1 MVVMNKR
8 FNFCGIKKNNS
19 IKFFSTN
26 EISKNL
32 SENSFDFTWA
42 NAPVLIG
49 VVLLGAVV
57 GAGIGYIFNTY
68 VFKKPG
74 VEPTTG
80 VGLNKK
86 PDSVEPTTEVNVD
99 SKKLTD
105 FPGFTDNDFC
115 IFESHKASIDGIP
128 LINQRSF
135 INKFYSWIER
145 SNLTEDPN
153 WVEFSQLL
161 HRVYLKSLIFEKERD
176 LNDHIIL
183 DLEAKFGLFFDYF
196 NKIHPVELTQA
207 DKIRVI
213 KEWLEILLAD
223 ADILFTLDDLTKNS
237 MPMCFT
243 LPYFV
248 FLIYNISKKY
258 LIFHWIKSNFL
269 LKFYTFRVFFK
280 L

>member
-8 FNFCGIKKNNS
+8 FNFCRIKKNNS

-26 EISKNL
+26 EI

-74 VEPTTG
+74 
-80 VGLNKK
+80 
-86 PDSVEPTTEVNVD
+86 VEPTTEVNVD

-248 FLIYNISKKY
+248 FLIYNIFKKY